1 MFMKKVFCILCALC
15 FFFSGSFCL
24 AANKP
29 KITIY
34 TSMYEDIIE
43 AMTDVMKK
51 KFPDYDVEFFYG
63 GTGTLQAKI
72 AAERE
77 TKKLGCDMLMV
88 ADPSY
93 ALDLKADGL
102 LHPYLSK
109 EAKNIALEYDPEGYW
124 YPVRTCTMVLAY
136 NPEKYKKED
145 LPQSFKDFAASASVK
160 GAISMPN
167 PLTAGTALVSIA
179 ALKDAYGYGYFDQ
192 LAQNRV
198 MVESGSV
205 ALTKLET
212 GECREIMIL
221 EESVLKKRE
230 EEKSALSVIYPADGP
245 IAIPSPIM
253 TIKNEWS
260 AHGNAKI
267 CEELTDFFL
276 SAEGQRYIVKG
287 WMHSVLKNPPAIP
300 FDSRPTPE
308 LMAKVMHVNWEKCR
322 NERSELRKQFE
333 ERVKNQKSR
342 N

>member
-1 MFMKKVFCILCALC
+1 
-15 FFFSGSFCL
+15 
-24 AANKP
+24 
-29 KITIY
+29 
-34 TSMYEDIIE
+34 MYEDVIE
-43 AMTDVMKK
+43 AMTEVMKE
-51 KFPDYDVEFFYG
+51 KFPNYDVEFFYG

-93 ALDLKADGL
+93 ALELKDAGL

-109 EAKNIALEYDPEGYW
+109 EAANIALKYDREGYW
-124 YPVRTCTMVLAY
+124 YPVRTCAMVLAY
-136 NPEKYKKED
+136 NPEKSRKEE
-145 LPQSFKDFAASASVK
+145 LPQSFKDFASSESVK

-167 PLTAGTALVSIA
+167 PLTAGTALVAVS

-192 LAQNRV
+192 LARNRV

-230 EEKSALSVIYPADGP
+230 EEKSPISVIYPAEGV
-245 IAIPSPIM
+245 IAVPSPIM
-253 TIKNEWS
+253 TVRDEWS
-260 AHGNAKI
+260 AHGNARI

-276 SAEGQRYIVKG
+276 SAEGQRTIVKG
-287 WMHSVLKNPPAIP
+287 WMHSVLKNPPAVP
-300 FDSRPTPE
+300 YDSRPTPE
-308 LMAKVMHVNWEKCR
+308 LMAKAVHVDWDKCR

-333 ERVKNQKSR
+333 ERVKTQKAQQ
-342 N
+342 